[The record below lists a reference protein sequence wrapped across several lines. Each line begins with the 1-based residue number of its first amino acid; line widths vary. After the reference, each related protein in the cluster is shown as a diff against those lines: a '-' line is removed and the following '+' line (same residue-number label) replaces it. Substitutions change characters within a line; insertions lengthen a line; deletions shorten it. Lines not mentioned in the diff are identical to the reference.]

1 MVELEGLAKA
11 YGKTKALRGV
21 SFKVADGEVF
31 GLLGPNGAGKTTT
44 LRILS
49 TLVKADSGSARVN
62 GLDVGTQPL
71 AVRRIL
77 GIVNGGMGLYERLT
91 GREILTFFARFYGL
105 QGEELDRRIAWAS
118 ETLKIDAALDRQVRH
133 MSSGMIQKVI
143 VARAILHKPPL
154 LLLDEATRGLD
165 VFARRSLLDLVMRY
179 RDEGKTVIYSTH
191 VIPEAEEVCNR
202 VGFLYQGRILFV
214 GSISEAKKRYQT
226 DSLERAF
233 IKAAEAA
240 GVRP

>member
-1 MVELEGLAKA
+1 MVELEGLEKA